1 MLKSVIKQ
9 KYVHATFLLDTA
21 AFDVS
26 VGPHSKYDAV
36 TEPLPQHFYFVARP
50 TEAAVSTRQNSHP
63 LTFGQKFLRQVK
75 HHRRLPRSSDRQVP
89 NADYRR
95 FQSPSFAYPFRV
107 QRNTPTRCNSVN

>member
-36 TEPLPQHFYFVARP
+36 TEPLPQHFYFVASP
-50 TEAAVSTRQNSHP
+50 TQAAASTRQNPNP
-63 LTFGQKFLRQVK
+63 LTVGQQFPRQVK
-75 HHRRLPRSSDRQVP
+75 HHRCLARSPNRQLPNPNYGRLH
-89 NADYRR
+89 
-95 FQSPSFAYPFRV
+95 SPGANDP
-107 QRNTPTRCNSVN
+107 